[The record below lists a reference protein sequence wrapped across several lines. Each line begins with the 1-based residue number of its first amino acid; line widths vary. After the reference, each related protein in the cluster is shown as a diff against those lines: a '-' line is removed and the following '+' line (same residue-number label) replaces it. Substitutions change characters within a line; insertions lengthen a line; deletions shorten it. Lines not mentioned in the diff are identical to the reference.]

1 MVEGKVEIFLS
12 HKEPE
17 YRDNILWLRPY
28 LDREGYEL
36 LYYGAN
42 GWTRFVPCHPEPP
55 VILGP
60 PPIHEELTKPEIV
73 EDAPL
78 LSIGPSPI
86 GDIEGGIYE
95 ITPAMSA
102 PEIKTSC
109 GCPN

>member
-1 MVEGKVEIFLS
+1 MVEGKIEIFLS
-12 HKEPE
+12 YKEPE

-60 PPIHEELTKPEIV
+60 PVQEELTIPEII
-73 EDAPL
+73 EDTPM
-78 LSIGPSPI
+78 LSIGPNTT
-86 GDIEGGIYE
+86 GDTEGNLYE

>member
-1 MVEGKVEIFLS
+1 MVEGKIEIYLS
-12 HKEPE
+12 YKEPE
-17 YRDNILWLRPY
+17 YRDNLLWLRPY

-55 VILGP
+55 ITSGP
-60 PPIHEELTKPEIV
+60 PSVHDEPIKPEVI
-73 EDAPL
+73 EEHPL
-78 LSIGPSPI
+78 TSIGPNPI
-86 GDIEGGIYE
+86 GDTEGNLYE
-95 ITPAMSA
+95 ITPAMST